1 MRISDWSSDVCS
13 SDLIRFP
20 DRLITHIDIPAELMS
35 ACVPGLILQPLVEN
49 AIKYG
54 VSRTNRPVTITIA
67 AHEENGRLHL
77 SVSDD
82 GATVPLEG
90 DKGNGIGLANVRDRL
105 NARFGEEAKIGR
117 AHACT
122 P

>member
-13 SDLIRFP
+13 SD
-20 DRLITHIDIPAELMS
+20 
-35 ACVPGLILQPLVEN
+35 LVEN

-82 GATVPLEG
+82 GDTVPLEG

-105 NARFGEEAKIGR
+105 TTRFGEEAEIRWHRVQGDGFVVALSMPIIG
-117 AHACT
+117 HDC
-122 P
+122 

>member
-1 MRISDWSSDVCS
+1 
-13 SDLIRFP
+13 
-20 DRLITHIDIPAELMS
+20 MS

-82 GATVPLEG
+82 GNTVPLEG

-105 NARFGEEAKIGR
+105 TARFGEEAEIRWHRVQGDGLVR
-117 AHACT
+117 SDAHTSELQSLMRISSAGFRLKKK
-122 P
+122 